1 MPIGIL
7 MVTKDEA
14 IKCDVTIRYN
24 QSLIGLCTPERK
36 RINFVVRD
44 FSLLPNVPIFKEGE
58 EYYFIS
64 TSNGTENGM
73 RNPSGGLCRSHDM
86 RLALKVSG
94 KSSSKTD
101 TNRSPD
107 ILSLLSPFSSP
118 SQPSEDLERNRV
130 ISKEHLNVPIPTKAT
145 TTTTTTENSMI
156 DLNAPYPAYVVF
168 PDRLSIV
175 VRSEKEL
182 RNVIDSYMES
192 HRLTT
197 RNYNIYPVKE
207 FKKAKEGPHAWED
220 PRFPALNTQYEIQ
233 GTASPLSSEHQPH
246 FEVETDVSQK
256 RRKINEQHRTSRTQI
271 GRNGDFD
278 NLMPFDYEIGYE
290 DAFSSAMN
298 LRSITLLHIITCIL
312 IAVVYY

>member
-1 MPIGIL
+1 
-7 MVTKDEA
+7 
-14 IKCDVTIRYN
+14 
-24 QSLIGLCTPERK
+24 
-36 RINFVVRD
+36 
-44 FSLLPNVPIFKEGE
+44 
-58 EYYFIS
+58 
-64 TSNGTENGM
+64 M

-118 SQPSEDLERNRV
+118 SQPSDDLERNRV
-130 ISKEHLNVPIPTKAT
+130 ITKEQHSTVPITT
-145 TTTTTTENSMI
+145 TTTTTTEATI

-197 RNYNIYPVKE
+197 RDYNIYPVKE
-207 FKKAKEGPHAWED
+207 YKKPKDGTHIWED

-256 RRKINEQHRTSRTQI
+256 KRKINEPHRTSRTQI
-271 GRNGDFD
+271 GRNGEFD
-278 NLMPFDYEIGYE
+278 SLIPFDYEIGYE
-290 DAFSSAMN
+290 DAFSSVMG
-298 LRSITLLHIITCIL
+298 LKSITLLHIITSLL
-312 IAVVYY
+312 IARIAVIH